1 MSSGD
6 VLILPVAAVALVPA
20 VALGAIVGIGYGVKK
35 ATEAAVEA
43 YFRSRLEAE
52 ERRASELQTMARRLR
67 RPGGGR
73 GGPEGQGADADSPQ
87 PRGRPAAAR

>member
-52 ERRASELQTMARRLR
+52 ERRPCAQ

>member
-43 YFRSRLEAE
+43 YFRSRLE
-52 ERRASELQTMARRLR
+52 
-67 RPGGGR
+67 
-73 GGPEGQGADADSPQ
+73 GQGADADSPQ
-87 PRGRPAAAR
+87 PRGGPAAAR